1 MYVYVY
7 HGKVY
12 EWAAGVKGS
21 VPSPPP
27 SPLPPSPLRTY
38 VHLVLFLMVV
48 VVVVVVL
55 ISHHYLFAII
65 KLVTKKHK
73 EATNGQENKPNKN
86 SAGVVSL
93 FVSSLAPL

>member
-1 MYVYVY
+1 
-7 HGKVY
+7 
-12 EWAAGVKGS
+12 
-21 VPSPPP
+21 
-27 SPLPPSPLRTY
+27 
-38 VHLVLFLMVV
+38 MVV